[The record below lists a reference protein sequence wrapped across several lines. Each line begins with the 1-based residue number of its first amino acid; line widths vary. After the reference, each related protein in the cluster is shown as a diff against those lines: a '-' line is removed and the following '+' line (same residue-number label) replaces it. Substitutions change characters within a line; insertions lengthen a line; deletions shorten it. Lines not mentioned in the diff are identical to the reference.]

1 MNKQKDLFRKQ
12 NIRNKH
18 SNKMKQNKILKQMI
32 KTIFFKSWIINNENL
47 QRKEKKESGRG

>member
-32 KTIFFKSWIINNENL
+32 KTKFF
-47 QRKEKKESGRG
+47 